1 MISKNVLMRNM
12 ICIPFVLV
20 FALPG
25 IVFAEDSVTVR
36 ADDARR
42 RHFTGTIIEETYEYV
57 RMEYQGEERRE
68 PMVQDGERH
77 IVEVQRRRFPS
88 VFAGANNERRNGH
101 FEEAFNL
108 YRESVEAG
116 EVHDNPWLAP
126 YLRYYAGDVA
136 YMEAD
141 QNSWEPERK
150 KEWFSRAVTRFE
162 MLLEEQ
168 PRHRLAPDA
177 ALAMARALTKM
188 GELERARETLET
200 IADSDYPFWIKQEAG
215 VWEGRLLAEEGRY
228 GEAIDKMSE
237 LWEEYRDENPELA
250 DKARFSQGLALEG
263 EGRPEQAESIF
274 QEIGFQGHES
284 EMQAVAWNR
293 RGLSLLARGQQREA
307 LMSFLRVVIM
317 HPEIHNETQMALY
330 YAARASEGYYGDDD
344 RARELRD
351 KLTLRFR
358 DSYWAGRLEE

>member
-1 MISKNVLMRNM
+1 MNKTNVLVRSM
-12 ICIPFVLV
+12 ICLSFLLV

-25 IVFAEDSVTVR
+25 IVSAEDRVTVR
-36 ADDARR
+36 DDDARR

-57 RMEYQGEERRE
+57 RMEYRGEERRE
-68 PMVQDGERH
+68 PMVRDGQRH

-88 VFAGANNERRNGH
+88 VFAGANNELRNGH

-108 YRESVEAG
+108 YRKSDEAG
-116 EVHDNPWLAP
+116 EVRDNPWLAP
-126 YLRYYAGDVA
+126 YLSYHAGDAA
-136 YMEAD
+136 YREAD
-141 QNSWEPERK
+141 QNSWEPGRK
-150 KEWFSRAVTRFE
+150 KEWFSRAVSRFE
-162 MLLEEQ
+162 MLLKEQ
-168 PRHRLAPDA
+168 PRHRLAPNA
-177 ALAMARALTKM
+177 ALAKARALTKM
-188 GELERARETLET
+188 GELERARATLEA

-228 GEAIDKMSE
+228 GEAAEKMAG
-237 LWEEYRDENPELA
+237 LWEEYREENPGLA
-250 DKARFSQGLALEG
+250 DKARFFQGLALEG
-263 EGRPEQAESIF
+263 EGRPERAENIF
-274 QEIGFQGHES
+274 QEIGFQGHGS

-330 YAARASEGYYGDDD
+330 YAARASEGYYGDDE
-344 RARELRD
+344 RARQLRD